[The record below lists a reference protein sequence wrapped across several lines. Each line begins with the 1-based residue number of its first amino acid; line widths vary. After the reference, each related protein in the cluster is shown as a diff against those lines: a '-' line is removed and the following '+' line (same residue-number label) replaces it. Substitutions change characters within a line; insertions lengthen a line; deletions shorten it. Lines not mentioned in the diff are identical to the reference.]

1 MRVQRSIGPID
12 VVDDKD
18 LLDSVI
24 ELLHRKREIF
34 GGNARPTTD
43 DALMKYWNLLLDAY
57 HYGGGTAPQAAIRL
71 MEEELSLRDSL
82 PGKQGDEAT
91 VEMFE
96 ALLVLDAL

>member
-1 MRVQRSIGPID
+1 
-12 VVDDKD
+12 
-18 LLDSVI
+18 
-24 ELLHRKREIF
+24 
-34 GGNARPTTD
+34 
-43 DALMKYWNLLLDAY
+43 
-57 HYGGGTAPQAAIRL
+57 